1 MCVQCKVYQEGAVPR
16 GEGDDVGAGD
26 DAGADGLD
34 GGLDLVDDLVAADG
48 VDVGAG
54 ALLADEAADVVQK
67 NRGVAALMTPKFYLF
82 IYLPPVKFI
91 SIQMHDSEFL
101 IQGW

>member
-1 MCVQCKVYQEGAVPR
+1 MCSVTYQEGAVPR

-34 GGLDLVDDLVAADG
+34 AGLDLVDDLVAADG

-54 ALLADEAADVVQK
+54 ALLADEAAHVVKK
-67 NRGVAALMTPKFYLF
+67 NRAVAALMK
-82 IYLPPVKFI
+82 
-91 SIQMHDSEFL
+91 
-101 IQGW
+101 